1 MNKHE
6 LVLFFSFT
14 FFSHLFGVCVA
25 FNRLF
30 KITLRLSKQKVWKN
44 RHKNVCFVPVSF
56 NSNLQEENEREIPAK
71 NPNRNR
77 AFDVF
82 QKRIKSEHTKKRT
95 AYSGAIINAKQI
107 ARRSHPIF
115 MFITSQDRSANR
127 IRLKVCTAHHLL
139 CFAFASNE
147 RISYFLAIA
156 IFVLHNILFVLFF
169 FYSGKLAFCIRHVN
183 W

>member
-1 MNKHE
+1 MK
-6 LVLFFSFT
+6 
-14 FFSHLFGVCVA
+14 
-25 FNRLF
+25 
-30 KITLRLSKQKVWKN
+30 KK

-56 NSNLQEENEREIPAK
+56 NSNLQEENEREIPANIQIGIAHSMYSK
-71 NPNRNR
+71 NELNLST
-77 AFDVF
+77 
-82 QKRIKSEHTKKRT
+82 QKKRT

-127 IRLKVCTAHHLL
+127 IRMKVCTAHHLL

-156 IFVLHNILFVLFF
+156 IFVLHNNLFVLFF
-169 FYSGKLAFCIRHVN
+169 FSILEN
-183 W
+183 WRFALDT